1 MKKLIYLLVII
12 SVISCNSNNEK
23 SNETKNNMKIEYPK
37 TKKVDVVDDYF
48 GTKVPDP
55 YRWLENDTSAETKEW
70 VKAENK
76 VTFDY
81 LSKIPFR
88 DKIKNRLKQI
98 INYPKVS
105 TPFKSGDLYFYYK
118 NTGLQD
124 QSVLYVTK
132 DYNVDGEVI
141 LDPNKLSDDG
151 TVALST
157 MGVSNDGKYLAYAI
171 SKAGSDWQEIFV
183 KNIETKEMLKD
194 HLNWVKF
201 SGIAWYKDGFYYSG
215 YDAPVDGKEY
225 SNKNEFHK
233 LYYHKLGTPQSDD
246 KIIMQNKDLPLRMFY
261 ASVTD
266 DEKYLLVYEE
276 NVGSRGNKIHLKD
289 LENNFDYVELTPNF
303 DYEYSFIGNDGSVLY
318 FVTNDNAPKY
328 KLVKFDLSTMKNLKP
343 QDVIPEGDNV
353 LESVSFVNNKLVAIY
368 MKDAHNVIDIFD
380 TNGKKIN
387 SVDLPTMCTVD
398 NFTGK
403 KDDKIGFYNA
413 TSFLFP
419 STVYKYDFETNKS
432 EVFFKPQVDFA
443 DSLYETKQ
451 IFYKSK
457 DGTKIPMFITCK
469 KGLKLDGSHP
479 TLLYAYGG
487 FNISLTP
494 SFSSTRLIW
503 LENNGVFAVAN
514 LRGGGEYGQKW
525 HEGGMKLNKQ
535 NVFDDFISAAE
546 YLISEKYTSNKLLT
560 IQGGSNGGLLIG
572 AVTNQRPDLFA
583 VALPAVGVMDML
595 RYQKFTIGWNW
606 ITDYGSSDDSIQFN
620 NLIKFSPLHN
630 IKENV
635 DYPPVLVTTAD
646 HDDRVVPAH
655 SFKYIAT
662 LQEKY
667 KGKNP
672 VLIRIETKAGHG
684 GGKPVSKI
692 IDEYADLW
700 SFAFYNMGIS
710 PKY

>member
-1 MKKLIYLLVII
+1 MKKLAYLLIII
-12 SVISCNSNNEK
+12 SIISCNTN
-23 SNETKNNMKIEYPK
+23 TKNNTKKNENMKIKYPK
-37 TKKVDVVDDYF
+37 TKKVNVVDNYF
-48 GTKVPDP
+48 GTKISDP
-55 YRWLENDTSAETKEW
+55 YRWLENDTSLETKNW
-70 VKAENK
+70 IKAENK
-76 VTFDY
+76 ITFEY

-88 DKIKNRLKQI
+88 QKIKNRLKQI
-98 INYPKVS
+98 INYPKIS
-105 TPFKSGDLYFYYK
+105 TPFKLGNLYFYYK
-118 NTGLQD
+118 NTGLQN
-124 QSVLYVTK
+124 QSILYVTK
-132 DYNVDGEVI
+132 DTKLNGEII

-157 MGVSNDGKYLAYAI
+157 IGVSHNGEYLAYAI
-171 SKAGSDWQEIFV
+171 SKSGSDWQEIFV
-183 KNIETKEMLKD
+183 KNIKTKKMLKD
-194 HLNWVKF
+194 HLKWVKF
-201 SGIAWYKDGFYYSG
+201 SNIAWYKDGFYYSG
-215 YDAPVDGKEY
+215 YDAPVNGKEY
-225 SNKNEFHK
+225 SNKNKFHK
-233 LYYHKLGTPQSDD
+233 LYYHKLGTPQTDD
-246 KIIMQNKDLPLRMFY
+246 IIVMQNKKLPLRMFY
-261 ASVTD
+261 ASVSD
-266 DEKYLLVYEE
+266 DEKFLLIYEE

-303 DYEYSFIGNDGSVLY
+303 NYEYNFVGNDGNILY
-318 FVTNDNAPKY
+318 FITNDNAPKY
-328 KLVKFDLSTMKNLKP
+328 KLVKFDLSTMKNISP
-343 QDVIPEGDNV
+343 QNVINENNNV
-353 LESVSFVNNKLVAIY
+353 MESALLANNKLVIKY
-368 MKDAHNVIDIFD
+368 MKDAHNIIDIFNL
-380 TNGKKIN
+380 NGKKTN
-387 SVDLPTMCTVD
+387 SVDLPNMCTVT

-403 KDDKIGFYNA
+403 KNDTIGFYSA

-419 STVYKYDFETNKS
+419 STIYKYNFKTNKS
-432 EVFFKPQVDFA
+432 EIFFKPKVDFA

-457 DGTKIPMFITCK
+457 DGTKIPMFITYK
-469 KGLKLDGSHP
+469 KGIKLNSSHP
-479 TLLYAYGG
+479 TLLYGYGG

-503 LENNGVFAVAN
+503 LENNGIIAITN

-525 HEGGMKLNKQ
+525 HEAGMKLNKQ

-546 YLISEKYTSNKLLT
+546 YLISKKYTSNKYLT

-572 AVTNQRPDLFA
+572 AVVNQRPDLFA

-635 DYPPVLVTTAD
+635 NYPPILVTTAD

-667 KGKNP
+667 KGTNP

-684 GGKPVSKI
+684 GGKPISKI
-692 IDEYADLW
+692 IDEYTDLW
-700 SFAFYNMGIS
+700 SFAFYNMNIT
-710 PKY
+710 PIY